1 MPASDICFSLSV
13 TRLSRQRLMG
23 LNYLIALMMVA
34 LFIMAR
40 PSVLSA
46 TPLHEAAY
54 HNDIRAIHRLL
65 ITGMSVNIVRQE
77 DGNTPLH
84 VASARGHMQVL
95 ILLLKLGADVN
106 VRNPDELSPLHLA
119 AYSGNAH
126 AVSLLLDWGA
136 DISAQDNI
144 GATPLH
150 IAALKDDELAVL
162 VLMRRGAD
170 ITIRTK
176 EGLRPLDYAR
186 AGDMTKN
193 EAYSLLTG
201 QTRR

>member
-13 TRLSRQRLMG
+13 TRLSRLRWME
-23 LNYLIALMMVA
+23 LNYLMALMVVA

-46 TPLHEAAY
+46 TPLHEAAH

-65 ITGMSVNIVRQE
+65 VTGMSVNIVRQE

-106 VRNPDELSPLHLA
+106 VRNPDGLSPLHLA

-150 IAALKDDELAVL
+150 IAALNADELAVL

-176 EGLRPLDYAR
+176 TGLRPIDYAR
-186 AGDMTKN
+186 AGGMTKN
-193 EAYSLLTG
+193 EAYSMLTG

>member
-1 MPASDICFSLSV
+1 M
-13 TRLSRQRLMG
+13 TG
-23 LNYLIALMMVA
+23 LMMVA
-34 LFIMAR
+34 LFILAR

-46 TPLHEAAY
+46 TPLHEAARQ
-54 HNDIRAIHRLL
+54 NDIRAAHRLL
-65 ITGMSVNIVRQE
+65 VTGISVNVIRQQ

-84 VASARGHMQVL
+84 VASARGHIQML
-95 ILLLKLGADVN
+95 IFLLKLGADAN
-106 VRNPDELSPLHLA
+106 VRNPDGLSLLHLA

-136 DISAQDNI
+136 NISAQDNI

-150 IAALKDDELAVL
+150 IAALKADELAVL

-170 ITIRTK
+170 ITIKTK
-176 EGLRPLDYAR
+176 KGLRPIDYAR
-186 AGDMTKN
+186 AGGMKKN
-193 EAYSLLTG
+193 DAYSRLTG